1 MENDSERMMMQ
12 MMANMMAGKQDEDLE
27 SGSSC
32 RIDFFEREN
41 AVDNQAEGVFSRMVF
56 KGCFAIDGYVI
67 QSAEGEPV
75 EAGLGADFDE
85 ANGPVATWVWFCR
98 PVNDAVKER
107 FEEFFGAAFDETK
120 QRMDIETER
129 FVAFS
134 DSKSWGSYEEAFG
147 GGVFGEDD
155 EDALW

>member
-12 MMANMMAGKQDEDLE
+12 MMANMMAGKRDEE
-27 SGSSC
+27 PERCSSC

-41 AVDNQAEGVFSRMVF
+41 AVDSQAEGVFSRMLF

-67 QSAEGEPV
+67 QNAEGEPV
-75 EAGLGADFDE
+75 ESGLGADFDE
-85 ANGPVATWVWFCR
+85 ANGPTAAWVWFCR
-98 PVNDAVKER
+98 PANDAVKEK
-107 FEEFFGAAFDETK
+107 FQEFFGGSFDESG
-120 QRMDIETER
+120 QRMDISTDR

-147 GGVFGEDD
+147 GSFDED
-155 EDALW
+155 ENDALW

>member
-12 MMANMMAGKQDEDLE
+12 MMASMMAGKQDEDLE

-41 AVDNQAEGVFSRMVF
+41 TVDNQAEGVFSRMVF

-67 QSAEGEPV
+67 QSVEGEPV
-75 EAGLGADFDE
+75 ESGLGADFDE
-85 ANGPVATWVWFCR
+85 ANGPVAAWVWFCR

-107 FEEFFGAAFDETK
+107 FEEFFGGVFDETK
-120 QRMDIETER
+120 QRMDIGTER